1 MILAWLLK
9 PKNLVI
15 VFLTCALLGLVGLT
29 LYYKNKAKNL
39 AAELKEIKTSSEI
52 TKEELEETKKNIDKR
67 IAEIREDYRKREQE
81 ERKKAEDQR
90 KKLKK
95 LEDKI
100 VLYNKK
106 ISPER
111 TIPEFPWPPPEA
123 SAREIIPN
131 QLLLKPDAQKPCLS
145 DVDEKLHAAFRSCG
159 YSEISYFSVPAGFA
173 MVSRLEQINDNG
185 TPKEIPDRWA
195 KDVLPVDSISLRK
208 ILRALFT
215 ANPGYYRLI
224 VFIVTPTPFSD
235 VGAKVSREETETWLH
250 RGLNVLPPSIGKIAY
265 TKETACTALIYEF
278 EQPAAGKQAVIKLPG
293 RLTGEI
299 HLRKNNLLQALGG

>member
-1 MILAWLLK
+1 MEI
-9 PKNLVI
+9 
-15 VFLTCALLGLVGLT
+15 
-29 LYYKNKAKNL
+29 
-39 AAELKEIKTSSEI
+39 AARTAEYELKETN
-52 TKEELEETKKNIDKR
+52 KNIDKQ
-67 IAEIREDYRKREQE
+67 IVETREYYRKREKE

-90 KKLKK
+90 KKLEGELETLEYKLRREQEVSAPLEKK
-95 LEDKI
+95 
-100 VLYNKK
+100 VKK
-106 ISPER
+106 VIEL

-131 QLLLKPDAQKPCLS
+131 QLLLKVEAQKSYLS
-145 DVDEKLHAAFRSCG
+145 DVDEKLRAAFRSCG

-173 MVSRLEQINDNG
+173 MVSRLEQINDDG

-195 KDVLPVDSISLRK
+195 KDVLPVDSFSLRE

-235 VGAKVSREETETWLH
+235 VGAKVTREEAETWLH
-250 RGLNVLPPSIGKIAY
+250 RGLNVLPPSIGKIEY

-278 EQPAAGKQAVIKLPG
+278 EQPAAGKQAEIKLPG

-299 HLRKNNLLQALGG
+299 HLRKNNLLQALGR